1 VNRFLKLIFCFLF
14 PPFAVLDNGCGA
26 ILLVSFLTLCGWVPG
41 ILGALVIFIIGVLGD
56 ANNE

>member
-1 VNRFLKLIFCFLF
+1 MSKLFKLLFCFLF

-41 ILGALVIFIIGVLGD
+41 IIGALVIFVLSQVGD
-56 ANNE
+56 GKE